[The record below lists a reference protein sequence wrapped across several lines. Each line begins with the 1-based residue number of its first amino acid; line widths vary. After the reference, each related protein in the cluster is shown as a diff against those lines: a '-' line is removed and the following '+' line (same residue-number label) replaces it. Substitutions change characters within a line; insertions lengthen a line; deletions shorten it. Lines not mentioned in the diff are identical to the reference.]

1 MKRSTIG
8 FSLLTG
14 AFAFIVAS
22 DRGFC
27 EVKSNPYEGIV
38 ERNPFGLKPP
48 PPPPDP
54 STNAPPPPATPP
66 AQVEVTGFLS
76 VLSSK
81 KVLLEVIPAP
91 GKPMLKPVLS
101 EGERIESVEVLAIN
115 VEKNEVTIKNGNA
128 VTNLTFKVAKSTGP
142 AAPPPPVGAGTPPHV
157 ATPMPAPVQTTYNQS
172 QGSGRYAVMMAGGN
186 SSTPPPANTAAPSA
200 FGGSTAFGSPG
211 AMGTPA
217 GATATPADGFR
228 QIPSRNIRS
237 AATPQPGTDGPVTRQ
252 QAYQQQQAME
262 EARLK
267 GRAMDVLAGRQI
279 VPPLPPTP
287 QTPAD
292 GYPPINFPSLPQ
304 VPTR

>member
-1 MKRSTIG
+1 MKRSKIR

-14 AFAFIVAS
+14 AVAFIGIS
-22 DRGFC
+22 DQAFA
-27 EVKSNPYEGIV
+27 EVKPNPYDGIV

-54 STNAPPPPATPP
+54 STNAPPAPVTPP

-142 AAPPPPVGAGTPPHV
+142 TAPPPPVGVVPPPHI
-157 ATPMPAPVQTTYNQS
+157 ATPMPAPVQTSYNQS
-172 QGSGRYAVMMAGGN
+172 QGSGRYAVMMAGG
-186 SSTPPPANTAAPSA
+186 STSTPPPANPAAPSSY
-200 FGGSTAFGSPG
+200 GGSTAFGNPG
-211 AMGTPA
+211 AMGAPA
-217 GATATPADGFR
+217 AAAPADGFR
-228 QIPSRNIRS
+228 QIPSRNIRT
-237 AATPQPGTDGPVTRQ
+237 AATPQTGNEGPVTRQ
-252 QAYQQQQAME
+252 QTYQQMQE
-262 EARLK
+262 IENNRLK
-267 GRAMDVLAGRQI
+267 NTAVDVLAGRQI
-279 VPPLPPTP
+279 IPPLPPTP
-287 QTPAD
+287 LTPPDA
-292 GYPPINFPSLPQ
+292 GAPPL
-304 VPTR
+304 PTR